1 MNNGPFIKAM
11 LVAGCILLTGSAG
24 RTQVPAPTAAPT
36 PAPVP
41 TTDQSQSNGPAATG
55 PVTTA
60 PVDINALQPTGKI
73 TQITIIGNK
82 NIPTSTVQAEVTET
96 VGEQFDPATA
106 ERDAAAIT
114 ALGDWT
120 SPARFAATPDMKGG
134 LDLTFSV
141 TENPVV
147 QAIVFNANTLT
158 GQPTIPAATLLA
170 QMQTQTG
177 QVLNTNT
184 LARDLD
190 ILFNPATGYAHRQG
204 YRFLAGA
211 SVLDPTTGILTI
223 PVIESYVQAVI
234 VTGNGKTKTA
244 DILNQLPVK
253 PGDLYNDAAVQQIP
267 ASLNGTGHVR
277 SVGQASVMQTVPGR
291 VVVTVPVTDNR

>member
-11 LVAGCILLTGSAG
+11 LVAGCILLIGSAG
-24 RTQVPAPTAAPT
+24 RTQVPAPGPAPT
-36 PAPVP
+36 TNPVP
-41 TTDQSQSNGPAATG
+41 TTAPSSDPTATG
-55 PVTTA
+55 QTAVA

-82 NIPTSTVQAEVTET
+82 NISTDTIRAEVTEKA
-96 VGEQFDPATA
+96 GDQFDPAAA

-120 SPARFAATPDMKGG
+120 GPAQFAATPDMKGG

-190 ILFNPATGYAHRQG
+190 ILFNPATGYARRQG
-204 YRFLAGA
+204 YRFVAGA
-211 SVLDPTTGILTI
+211 SILDPTTGILTI
-223 PVIESYVQAVI
+223 PIIESYVQAII
-234 VTGNGKTKTA
+234 VNGNAKTKTA
-244 DILNQLPVK
+244 DILSRLPVK
-253 PGDLYNDAAVQQIP
+253 AGDLYNDAQVSQIP
-267 ASLNGTGHVR
+267 TSVNGIGHVA

-291 VVVTVPVTDNR
+291 VVITVPVRESR